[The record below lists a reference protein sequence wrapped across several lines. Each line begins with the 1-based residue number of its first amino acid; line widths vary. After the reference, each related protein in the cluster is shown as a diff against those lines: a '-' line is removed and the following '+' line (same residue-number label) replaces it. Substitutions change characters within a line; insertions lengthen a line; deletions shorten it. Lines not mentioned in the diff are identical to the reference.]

1 MSYLKTKE
9 QKKSATISVLLVVL
23 LILLFRFV
31 SIINVIE
38 APEDSGIAINFGNT
52 AVGSGPVEPAK
63 TTKVAPQS
71 NPEQVTQPETPQVEN
86 IVTQENTEAPSVVS
100 DPTVKP
106 TAKPTKPAAK
116 PVKPKPDPKP
126 DSSVLDALNSVTG
139 AETADGETNTGEGP
153 GDGPGNKGDINGD
166 PYANTYYGAPGS
178 GQGGKGY
185 GLKGRG
191 KVAGRGILPT
201 CDETGKVIVE
211 IEVDRAGKVKKATP
225 GKKGTTN
232 RAACL
237 LIAAEKSAMTYRF
250 SAAPQA
256 KETQIGFIEVIF
268 KLGE

>member
-9 QKKSATISVLLVVL
+9 QKKSAAISVLLVVL

-52 AVGSGPVEPAK
+52 AVGSGPAEPAK

-71 NPEQVTQPETPQVEN
+71 NPEQVNQPETSQVEN
-86 IVTQENTEAPSVVS
+86 VVTQENTEAPSVVS
-100 DPTVKP
+100 DPTV
-106 TAKPTKPAAK
+106 KPTKPAAK

-139 AETADGETNTGEGP
+139 SESVDGQVNTGEGP

>member
-9 QKKSATISVLLVVL
+9 QKVSAAISFFLVVV

-38 APEDSGIAINFGNT
+38 APVESGIAINFGNT

-71 NPEQVTQPETPQVEN
+71 HPEQVTQPEPPQVEN
-86 IVTQENTEAPSVVS
+86 VVTQNNTEAPSVVT
-100 DPTVKP
+100 DPEVKP
-106 TAKPTKPAAK
+106 TLKPTKPVAK
-116 PVKPKPDPKP
+116 PVEPQPDPKP

-139 AETADGETNTGEGP
+139 AETVDGQTNTGEGP

-211 IEVDRAGKVKKATP
+211 IEVDRAGNVKKATP
-225 GKKGTTN
+225 GKRGTTN
-232 RAACL
+232 RAECL
-237 LIAAEKSAMTYRF
+237 LIAAKKSAMTYRF

-256 KETQIGFIEVIF
+256 KEIQIGFIEVIF

>member
-9 QKKSATISVLLVVL
+9 QKKSAIISVLLVVL
-23 LILLFRFV
+23 IILLFRFV

-63 TTKVAPQS
+63 TTKVSPLS
-71 NPEQVTQPETPQVEN
+71 NPEQVTQPETPQVED
-86 IVTQENTEAPSVVS
+86 IVTQDNTEAPSVVS
-100 DPTVKP
+100 DPEVKP
-106 TAKPTKPAAK
+106 TTKPTKPATK
-116 PVKPKPDPKP
+116 PVEPQPDPKP

-139 AETADGETNTGEGP
+139 AETVEGQSNTGEGP

-211 IEVDRAGKVKKATP
+211 IEVDRAGNVKKATP
-225 GKKGTTN
+225 GKRGTTN
-232 RAACL
+232 RAECL
-237 LIAAEKSAMTYRF
+237 LIAAKKSAMTYRF

-256 KETQIGFIEVIF
+256 KEIQIGFIEVIF
-268 KLGE
+268 KVGE